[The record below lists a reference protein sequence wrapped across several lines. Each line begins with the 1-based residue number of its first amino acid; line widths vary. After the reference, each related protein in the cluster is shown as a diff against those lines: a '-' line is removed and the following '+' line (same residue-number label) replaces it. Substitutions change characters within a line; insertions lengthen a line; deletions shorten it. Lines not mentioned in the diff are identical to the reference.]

1 MNMSINNNRLDSEF
15 TPYIQLTANPEYID
29 VLCVN
34 CYECVRFNDVNQ
46 HSEVC
51 LGKPDEPADDIYN
64 LDIRKSLH
72 KLVRKDE
79 EDEDVNERIYKLLKA
94 IKNRLVEM

>member
-1 MNMSINNNRLDSEF
+1 M
-15 TPYIQLTANPEYID
+15 
-29 VLCVN
+29 N

-51 LGKPDEPADDIYN
+51 LGMQDEPDDIYN

-72 KLVRKDE
+72 KLVKKDE
-79 EDEDVNERIYKLLKA
+79 EEDENVNDRIYKLLKS